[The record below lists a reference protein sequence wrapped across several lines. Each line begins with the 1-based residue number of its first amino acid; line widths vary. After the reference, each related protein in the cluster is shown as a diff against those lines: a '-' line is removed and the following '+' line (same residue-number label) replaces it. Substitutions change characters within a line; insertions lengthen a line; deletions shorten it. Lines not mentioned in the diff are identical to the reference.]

1 MKKKTIFKT
10 VVRTVWGY
18 TEIFPKEF
26 WTTSQNERFR
36 SIVKKMKENTC
47 VGFNELK
54 KFNSMGD
61 LIHS

>member
-26 WTTSQNERFR
+26 WTTSQNEWFR
-36 SIVKKMKENTC
+36 SMIENEREYMC
-47 VGFNELK
+47 WF
-54 KFNSMGD
+54 
-61 LIHS
+61 

>member
-10 VVRTVWGY
+10 VVRTVRGY

-36 SIVKKMKENTC
+36 SIIKK
-47 VGFNELK
+47 
-54 KFNSMGD
+54 
-61 LIHS
+61 